1 MLHGSITIIFN
12 GRISMKHLM
21 QKTAQETYSDR
32 IMKNVRQNLGLE
44 EDDTSRDDYIMS
56 LSPEDVF
63 DRYCNWEGLINYG
76 YTLWHVMEELQSFK

>member
-1 MLHGSITIIFN
+1 
-12 GRISMKHLM
+12 MKHLM

-76 YTLWHVMEELQSFK
+76 YILWHVMEEIQNKKRI